1 MNSETHPWITFTLDL
16 TQAPPRFWMLLSDAC
31 AKCEFI
37 ASLPMTPHDAS
48 ELRQVFLERGAR
60 ATTAIEGN
68 TLSAEQVA
76 RLAKGE
82 LKLPPSKEYLGIEV
96 QNILLS
102 YQEITARIYAADPLP
117 LNAEWI
123 KRLNAMV
130 LARLELAED
139 IAPGE
144 IRSIE
149 VGVGRYLCPPA
160 AECERL
166 LARLCEWLD
175 EMNHAQLN
183 APTLAL
189 PILKAVIAHLYL
201 VWIHPFADG
210 NGRTAR
216 LLEHHIMLA
225 GGVPETATHLLS
237 DFYNETRANYYR
249 RLEASSKAPNGV
261 TEFLLYALQ
270 GFADELSEQIEYM
283 LERVWRDMWAGYIR
297 AQFQDK
303 AGPASKRRM
312 KLAHSLPPNPVHR
325 RQIPTLTP
333 ELTQAYSG
341 KTAQTLT
348 RDLNALKRMG
358 LIEQTSAG
366 IRAKT
371 EVLRLHSPGHA

>member
-1 MNSETHPWITFTLDL
+1 MQTATTHPWITFTLDL
-16 TQAPPRFWMLLSDAC
+16 RQVPPNFWMLLSDAC

-37 ASLPMTPHDAS
+37 ARLPMTPDDAN

-76 RLAKGE
+76 LLAKGE

-96 QNILLS
+96 QNILDS
-102 YQEITARIYAADPLP
+102 YQEITARIYAAKPLP

-130 LARLELAED
+130 LARLELGQD

-144 IRSIE
+144 VRSIE

-160 AECERL
+160 AECECL
-166 LARLCEWLD
+166 LARLCEWVD

-189 PILKAVIAHLYL
+189 PILKAILAHLYL

-237 DFYNETRANYYR
+237 DFYNETRAEYYR
-249 RLEASSKAPNGV
+249 RLEASSKALNGV
-261 TEFLLYALQ
+261 TGFLLYALQ
-270 GFADELSEQIEYM
+270 GFVDELSEQIEYM
-283 LERVWRDMWAGYIR
+283 LQRVWRDMWASYIR

-303 AGPASKRRM
+303 ADPTSERRI
-312 KLAHSLPPNPVHR
+312 KLAHSLTPKPVHR
-325 RQIPTLTP
+325 NEIPTLTP
-333 ELTQAYSG
+333 ELAQAYSG
-341 KTAQTLT
+341 ITTQTLT
-348 RDLNALKRMG
+348 RDLNALRQMG
-358 LIEQTSAG
+358 LVEQTSEG

-371 EVLRLHSPGHA
+371 ETLQLHSSI

>member
-1 MNSETHPWITFTLDL
+1 M
-16 TQAPPRFWMLLSDAC
+16 
-31 AKCEFI
+31 
-37 ASLPMTPHDAS
+37 
-48 ELRQVFLERGAR
+48 
-60 ATTAIEGN
+60 
-68 TLSAEQVA
+68 
-76 RLAKGE
+76 
-82 LKLPPSKEYLGIEV
+82 GIEV

-102 YQEITARIYAADPLP
+102 YQEITARIYAAESLP
-117 LNAEWI
+117 LNAAWI

-130 LARLELAED
+130 LARLELGAD

-149 VGVGRYLCPPA
+149 VGVGRYRCPPA
-160 AECERL
+160 ADCERL

-175 EMNHAQLN
+175 KMNHPQLN

-189 PILKAVIAHLYL
+189 PILKAIIAHLYL
-201 VWIHPFADG
+201 VWIHPFGDG

-216 LLEHHIMLA
+216 LLEHHIMLD

-237 DFYNETRANYYR
+237 DFYNETRSNYYR
-249 RLEASSKAPNGV
+249 RLEASSSAPNGV

-283 LERVWRDMWAGYIR
+283 LARVWRDMWAGYIR
-297 AQFQDK
+297 AQFQGRHS
-303 AGPASKRRM
+303 AAAQRRM
-312 KLAHSLPPNPVHR
+312 RLAHSLPPTPVHR
-325 RQIPTLTP
+325 SQIPTLTP
-333 ELTQAYSG
+333 DLTQAYSS

-366 IRAKT
+366 VRAKT
-371 EVLRLHSPGHA
+371 ETLRLRNPT